1 MFESDVVDII
11 PDFQIGIDEFS
22 KVLSCLGH
30 EMSVKEMEKLFAQID
45 VDGGNAL
52 EFVEFANVLS
62 GPATAGRRIMTER
75 ISELRDL
82 FVSIDTGG
90 DGSLSFDEL
99 TNIMQRLGRSQRLL
113 QYS

>member
-11 PDFQIGIDEFS
+11 PDFQIGISEFS
-22 KVLSCLGH
+22 KVLRCLGH
-30 EMSVKEMEKLFAQID
+30 EMSDKEMSKLFAQID

-52 EFVEFANVLS
+52 EFVEFASAIS
-62 GPATAGRRIMTER
+62 GPATAGKRIMTER
-75 ISELRDL
+75 IAELRDL

-99 TNIMQRLGRSQRLL
+99 TNIMQRLGRSQRL
-113 QYS
+113 